1 MTEPATP
8 PATTPAATQA
18 ATPAPAPGDRIAE
31 LEARLAEMEAQ
42 TTQRLIQ
49 SDLKTHAL
57 RAGMIDLDGLRMLD
71 TRALKL
77 DSKGEVEGVAAVMAE
92 LKRSKPYLF
101 QPATTT
107 SLSSAPPYAPPSEKR
122 ATAMT
127 HDEWQA
133 ARAALLKRR

>member
-8 PATTPAATQA
+8 P
-18 ATPAPAPGDRIAE
+18 PAPTPGDRIAE

-42 TTQRLIQ
+42 TTKRLIQ

-71 TRALKL
+71 TRPLKL
-77 DSKGEVEGVAAVMAE
+77 DSKGEVEGVAAIMAE

-107 SLSSAPPYAPPSEKR
+107 SLSSAPPYAPPAEKR

-127 HDEWQA
+127 HDEWQT